1 MIIMSIY
8 IIFLIISLVL
18 IIIFLIYYI
27 IGINIS
33 IKEINNSLEIILNND
48 TNQLITISTTNKMI
62 NELVKNLNKN
72 LKEIRKLEIIYKNG
86 SKELQESITNI
97 SHDLR
102 TPLTA
107 IKGYIDLIKKEKS
120 KTKITEYLKIIENKS
135 GDLAFLTEQLY
146 DYSKSLDLKD
156 NIKKEK
162 VCLNDVLED
171 TILSYYA
178 LIKKKN
184 LTPEINITKKRI
196 YRKIDKNMLT
206 RILEN
211 IISNTIKYTNEDIK
225 ITLLDN
231 GKIIFKNKT
240 NLLDTISINK
250 IFDRYYTIENGSNTS
265 GIGLSIAKQLVKI
278 NNGKINAKYNQG
290 YLIVEIDF

>member
-1 MIIMSIY
+1 MSIY

-33 IKEINNSLEIILNND
+33 IKEIEDNLEIILNND

-184 LTPEINITKKRI
+184 LTPEINITTKRI

>member
-1 MIIMSIY
+1 MSIY
-8 IIFLIISLVL
+8 IIFLIISLVF

-27 IGINIS
+27 IGINVS
-33 IKEINNSLEIILNND
+33 IKEIEDNLDIILNND
-48 TNQLITISTTNKMI
+48 TNKLITISTSNKRL
-62 NELVKNLNKN
+62 NRLTTNLNSSLIK
-72 LKEIRKLEIIYKNG
+72 IRKLEISYKNG
-86 SKELQESITNI
+86 NKELQESITNI

-120 KTKITEYLKIIENKS
+120 KKKIVEYLKIIENKTE
-135 GDLAFLTEQLY
+135 DLVILTEQLY

-156 NIKKEK
+156 KLKKEK
-162 VCLNDVLED
+162 VCINDILED

-184 LTPEINITKKRI
+184 LTPEINITTKRI
-196 YRKIDKNMLT
+196 YRKIDKNMAI

-211 IISNTIKYTNEDIK
+211 IISNTIKYTDEDIK

-231 GKIIFKNKT
+231 GKIIIKNKSHV
-240 NLLDTISINK
+240 LDNTTVNK
-250 IFDRYYTIENGSNTS
+250 MFDRYYTIESGSNTS
-265 GIGLSIAKQLVKI
+265 GIGLSIAKQLVNI
-278 NNGKINAKYNQG
+278 NGGKITAKYSQG
-290 YLIVEIDF
+290 YLIVELEF

>member
-1 MIIMSIY
+1 MSIY

-33 IKEINNSLEIILNND
+33 IKEIEDNLDIILNND
-48 TNQLITISTTNKMI
+48 TNKLITISTNNKML
-62 NELVKNLNKN
+62 NRLTTNLNSSLRK
-72 LKEIRKLEIIYKNG
+72 IRKLELSYKNG
-86 SKELQESITNI
+86 NKELQESITNI

-107 IKGYIDLIKKEKS
+107 IKGYIDIIKKEKS
-120 KTKITEYLKIIENKS
+120 KKKIVEYLKIIENKTE
-135 GDLAFLTEQLY
+135 DLVILTEQLY

-156 NIKKEK
+156 KLKKEK
-162 VCLNDVLED
+162 VCINDILED

-178 LIKKKN
+178 LIKKKD
-184 LTPEINITKKRI
+184 LTPEINITTKRI
-196 YRKIDKNMLT
+196 YRKIDKNMAI

-211 IISNTIKYTNEDIK
+211 IISNTIKYTDEDIK

-231 GKIIFKNKT
+231 GKIIIKNKSHV
-240 NLLDTISINK
+240 LDNTTVNK
-250 IFDRYYTIENGSNTS
+250 MFDRYYTIESGSNTS
-265 GIGLSIAKQLVKI
+265 GIGLSIAKQLVNI
-278 NNGKINAKYNQG
+278 NGGKITAKYSQG
-290 YLIVEIDF
+290 YLIVELEF

>member
-1 MIIMSIY
+1 MSIY

-27 IGINIS
+27 ISINIS
-33 IKEINNSLEIILNND
+33 IKEIEDNLDIILNND
-48 TNQLITISTTNKMI
+48 TNKLITISTNNKR
-62 NELVKNLNKN
+62 LNKLAITLN
-72 LKEIRKLEIIYKNG
+72 TSLRKIRKLEITYKNG
-86 SKELQESITNI
+86 NKELQESITNI

-120 KTKITEYLKIIENKS
+120 KKKIVEYLKIIENKTE
-135 GDLAFLTEQLY
+135 DLAILTEQLY

-156 NIKKEK
+156 KLKKEK
-162 VCLNDVLED
+162 VCINDILED

-184 LTPEINITKKRI
+184 LTPEINITTKRI
-196 YRKIDKNMLT
+196 YRKIDKNMAI

-211 IISNTIKYTNEDIK
+211 IISNTIKYTDEDIK

-231 GKIIFKNKT
+231 GKIIIKNKSHA
-240 NLLDTISINK
+240 LDNTTVNK
-250 IFDRYYTIENGSNTS
+250 IFNRYYTVESGSNTS
-265 GIGLSIAKQLVKI
+265 GIGLSIAKQLVNI
-278 NNGKINAKYNQG
+278 NGGKITAKYSQG
-290 YLIVEIDF
+290 CLIVELEF

>member
-1 MIIMSIY
+1 MSIY

-27 IGINIS
+27 ISINIS
-33 IKEINNSLEIILNND
+33 IKEIEDNIDIILNND
-48 TNQLITISTTNKMI
+48 TNKLITISTNNKR
-62 NELVKNLNKN
+62 LNRLTATLN
-72 LKEIRKLEIIYKNG
+72 TSLKKIRKLGITYKNG
-86 SKELQESITNI
+86 NKELQESITNI

-120 KTKITEYLKIIENKS
+120 KKKIVEYLKIIENKS
-135 GDLAFLTEQLY
+135 EDLVILTEQLY

-156 NIKKEK
+156 KLKKEK
-162 VCLNDVLED
+162 VCINDILED

-184 LTPEINITKKRI
+184 LTPEINITTKRI
-196 YRKIDKNMLT
+196 YRKIDKNMAI

-211 IISNTIKYTNEDIK
+211 IISNTIKYTDEDIK

-231 GKIIFKNKT
+231 GKIIIKNKSHA
-240 NLLDTISINK
+240 LDNTTVNK
-250 IFDRYYTIENGSNTS
+250 IFNRYYTIESGSNTS
-265 GIGLSIAKQLVKI
+265 GIGLSIAKQLVNI
-278 NNGKINAKYNQG
+278 NSGKITAKYSQG
-290 YLIVEIDF
+290 YLIVELEF

>member
-1 MIIMSIY
+1 MSIY

-27 IGINIS
+27 IDINIS
-33 IKEINNSLEIILNND
+33 IKEIEDNLDIILNND
-48 TNQLITISTTNKMI
+48 TNKLITISTNNKR
-62 NELVKNLNKN
+62 LNSLTTTLNTSLRK
-72 LKEIRKLEIIYKNG
+72 IRKLEITYKNG
-86 SKELQESITNI
+86 NKELQESITNI

-120 KTKITEYLKIIENKS
+120 KKKIVEYLKIIENKS
-135 GDLAFLTEQLY
+135 EDLVILTEQLY

-156 NIKKEK
+156 KLKKEK
-162 VCLNDVLED
+162 VCINDILED

-184 LTPEINITKKRI
+184 ITPEVNITTKRI
-196 YRKIDKNMLT
+196 YRKIDKNMAI

-211 IISNTIKYTNEDIK
+211 IISNTIKYTDEDIK

-231 GKIIFKNKT
+231 GKIIIKNKSHV
-240 NLLDTISINK
+240 LDNTTVNK
-250 IFDRYYTIENGSNTS
+250 MFDRYYTIESGSNTS
-265 GIGLSIAKQLVKI
+265 GIGLSIAKQLVNI
-278 NNGKINAKYNQG
+278 NGGKITAKYSQG
-290 YLIVEIDF
+290 YLIVELEF

>member
-1 MIIMSIY
+1 MSIY

-33 IKEINNSLEIILNND
+33 IKEIEDNLDIILNND
-48 TNQLITISTTNKMI
+48 TNKLITISTNNKML
-62 NELVKNLNKN
+62 NRLTTNLNSSLRK
-72 LKEIRKLEIIYKNG
+72 IRKLELSYKNG
-86 SKELQESITNI
+86 NKELQESITNI

-107 IKGYIDLIKKEKS
+107 IKGYIDIIKKEKS
-120 KTKITEYLKIIENKS
+120 KKKIVEYLKIIENKTE
-135 GDLAFLTEQLY
+135 DLVILTEQLY

-156 NIKKEK
+156 KLKKEK
-162 VCLNDVLED
+162 VCINDILED

-184 LTPEINITKKRI
+184 LTPEINITTKRI
-196 YRKIDKNMLT
+196 YRKIDKNMAI

-211 IISNTIKYTNEDIK
+211 IISNTIKYTDEDIK

-231 GKIIFKNKT
+231 GKIIIKNKSHV
-240 NLLDTISINK
+240 LDNTTVNK
-250 IFDRYYTIENGSNTS
+250 MFNRYYTIESGSNTS
-265 GIGLSIAKQLVKI
+265 GIGLSIAKQLVNI
-278 NNGKINAKYNQG
+278 NGGKITAKYSQG
-290 YLIVEIDF
+290 YLIVELEF

>member
-1 MIIMSIY
+1 MSIY

-27 IGINIS
+27 ISINIS
-33 IKEINNSLEIILNND
+33 IKEIEDNLDIILNND
-48 TNQLITISTTNKMI
+48 TNKLITISTNNKR
-62 NELVKNLNKN
+62 LNKLATTLN
-72 LKEIRKLEIIYKNG
+72 TSLRKIRKLEITYKNG
-86 SKELQESITNI
+86 NKELQESITNI

-120 KTKITEYLKIIENKS
+120 KKKIVEYLKIIENKS
-135 GDLAFLTEQLY
+135 EDLVILTEQLY

-156 NIKKEK
+156 NLKKEK
-162 VCLNDVLED
+162 VCINDILED

-184 LTPEINITKKRI
+184 ITPEINITTKRI
-196 YRKIDKNMLT
+196 YRKIDKNMAI

-211 IISNTIKYTNEDIK
+211 IISNTIKYTDEDIK
-225 ITLLDN
+225 IALLDN
-231 GKIIFKNKT
+231 GKIIIKNKSHA
-240 NLLDTISINK
+240 LDNTIVNK
-250 IFDRYYTIENGSNTS
+250 IFNRYYTVESGSNTS
-265 GIGLSIAKQLVKI
+265 GIGLSIAKQLVNI
-278 NNGKINAKYNQG
+278 NGGKITAKYSQG
-290 YLIVEIDF
+290 YLIVELEF

>member
-1 MIIMSIY
+1 MSIY

-33 IKEINNSLEIILNND
+33 IKEIEDNLDIILNND
-48 TNQLITISTTNKMI
+48 TNKLITISTNNKR
-62 NELVKNLNKN
+62 LNRLTTILNTSLRK
-72 LKEIRKLEIIYKNG
+72 IRRLEITYKNG
-86 SKELQESITNI
+86 NKELQESITNI

-120 KTKITEYLKIIENKS
+120 KKKIVEYLKIIENKTE
-135 GDLAFLTEQLY
+135 DLVILTEQLY

-156 NIKKEK
+156 KLKKEK
-162 VCLNDVLED
+162 VCINDILED

-184 LTPEINITKKRI
+184 LTPEINITTKRI
-196 YRKIDKNMLT
+196 YRKIDKNMAI

-211 IISNTIKYTNEDIK
+211 IISNTIKYTDEDIK

-231 GKIIFKNKT
+231 GKIIIKNKSHV
-240 NLLDTISINK
+240 LDNTTVNK
-250 IFDRYYTIENGSNTS
+250 MFDRYYTIESGSNTS
-265 GIGLSIAKQLVKI
+265 GIGLSIAKQLVNI
-278 NNGKINAKYNQG
+278 NGGKITAKYSQG
-290 YLIVEIDF
+290 YLIVELEF

>member
-1 MIIMSIY
+1 MSIY

-18 IIIFLIYYI
+18 IIIFLIYYV

-33 IKEINNSLEIILNND
+33 IKEIEDNLDIILNND
-48 TNQLITISTTNKMI
+48 TNKLITISTNNKRL
-62 NELVKNLNKN
+62 NKLAANLNTN
-72 LKEIRKLEIIYKNG
+72 LRKIRKLEISYKNG
-86 SKELQESITNI
+86 NKELQESITNI

-120 KTKITEYLKIIENKS
+120 KKKIVEYLKIIENKTE
-135 GDLAFLTEQLY
+135 DLVILTEQLY

-156 NIKKEK
+156 KLKKEK
-162 VCLNDVLED
+162 VCINDILED

-184 LTPEINITKKRI
+184 LTPEINITTKRI
-196 YRKIDKNMLT
+196 YRKIDKNMAI

-211 IISNTIKYTNEDIK
+211 IISNTIKYTDEDIK

-231 GKIIFKNKT
+231 GKIIIKNKSHV
-240 NLLDTISINK
+240 LDNTTVNK
-250 IFDRYYTIENGSNTS
+250 MFDRYYTIESGSNTS
-265 GIGLSIAKQLVKI
+265 GIGLSIAKQLVNI
-278 NNGKINAKYNQG
+278 NGGKITAKYSQG
-290 YLIVEIDF
+290 YLIVELEF

>member
-1 MIIMSIY
+1 MSIY

-27 IGINIS
+27 ISINIS
-33 IKEINNSLEIILNND
+33 IKEIEDNLDIILNND
-48 TNQLITISTTNKMI
+48 TNKLITISTNNKRLNRLTTTLNTSLRKI
-62 NELVKNLNKN
+62 RRLELS
-72 LKEIRKLEIIYKNG
+72 YKNG
-86 SKELQESITNI
+86 NKELQESITNI

-120 KTKITEYLKIIENKS
+120 KKKIVEYLKIIENKS
-135 GDLAFLTEQLY
+135 EDLVILTEQLY

-156 NIKKEK
+156 NLKKEK
-162 VCLNDVLED
+162 VCINDILED

-184 LTPEINITKKRI
+184 LTPEVNITTKRI
-196 YRKIDKNMLT
+196 YRKIDKNMAI

-211 IISNTIKYTNEDIK
+211 IISNTIKYTDEDIK

-231 GKIIFKNKT
+231 GKIIIKNKSHV
-240 NLLDTISINK
+240 LDNTTVNK
-250 IFDRYYTIENGSNTS
+250 MFDRYYTIESGSNTS
-265 GIGLSIAKQLVKI
+265 GIGLSIAKQLVNI
-278 NNGKINAKYNQG
+278 NGGKITAKYSQG
-290 YLIVEIDF
+290 YLIVELEF

>member
-1 MIIMSIY
+1 MSIY

-33 IKEINNSLEIILNND
+33 IKEIEDNIDIILNND
-48 TNQLITISTTNKMI
+48 TNKLITISTNNKRL
-62 NELVKNLNKN
+62 NKLAANLNIN
-72 LKEIRKLEIIYKNG
+72 LRKIRKLEITYKNG
-86 SKELQESITNI
+86 NKELQESITNI

-120 KTKITEYLKIIENKS
+120 KKKIVEYLKIIENKS
-135 GDLAFLTEQLY
+135 ENLVILTEQLY

-156 NIKKEK
+156 KLKKEK
-162 VCLNDVLED
+162 VCINDILED

-184 LTPEINITKKRI
+184 LTPEVNITTKRI
-196 YRKIDKNMLT
+196 YRKIDKNMAI

-211 IISNTIKYTNEDIK
+211 IISNTIKYTDEDIK
-225 ITLLDN
+225 IALLDN
-231 GKIIFKNKT
+231 GKIIIKNKSRV
-240 NLLDTISINK
+240 LDNTTVNK
-250 IFDRYYTIENGSNTS
+250 MFDRYYTIESGSNTS

-278 NNGKINAKYNQG
+278 NGGKITAKYSQE
-290 YLIVEIDF
+290 YLIVELEF

>member
-1 MIIMSIY
+1 MSIY

-33 IKEINNSLEIILNND
+33 IKEIEDNLDIILNND
-48 TNQLITISTTNKMI
+48 TNKLITISTNNKRL
-62 NELVKNLNKN
+62 NRLTANLNTGLRK
-72 LKEIRKLEIIYKNG
+72 IRRLEITYKNG
-86 SKELQESITNI
+86 NKELQESITNI

-120 KTKITEYLKIIENKS
+120 KKKIVEYLKIIENKS
-135 GDLAFLTEQLY
+135 EDLVILTEQLY

-156 NIKKEK
+156 NLKKEK
-162 VCLNDVLED
+162 VCINDILED

-184 LTPEINITKKRI
+184 ITPEINITTKRI
-196 YRKIDKNMLT
+196 YRKIDKNMAT

-211 IISNTIKYTNEDIK
+211 IISNTIKYTDEDIK

-231 GKIIFKNKT
+231 GKIIIKNKSHV
-240 NLLDTISINK
+240 LDNTTVNK
-250 IFDRYYTIENGSNTS
+250 MFDRYYTIESGSNTS

-278 NNGKINAKYNQG
+278 NGGKITAKYSQE
-290 YLIVEIDF
+290 YLIVELEF

>member
-1 MIIMSIY
+1 MSIY

-18 IIIFLIYYI
+18 IIIFLICYI
-27 IGINIS
+27 ISINIS
-33 IKEINNSLEIILNND
+33 IKEIEDNLDIILNND
-48 TNQLITISTTNKMI
+48 TNKLITISTSNKRL
-62 NELVKNLNKN
+62 NRLAANLNTN
-72 LKEIRKLEIIYKNG
+72 LRKIRKFEITYKNG
-86 SKELQESITNI
+86 NKELQESITNI

-102 TPLTA
+102 TPLTT

-120 KTKITEYLKIIENKS
+120 KKKIVEYLKIIENKS
-135 GDLAFLTEQLY
+135 EVLVILTEQLY

-156 NIKKEK
+156 KLKKEK
-162 VCLNDVLED
+162 VCINDILED

-184 LTPEINITKKRI
+184 LTPEINITTKRI
-196 YRKIDKNMLT
+196 YRKIDKNMAI

-211 IISNTIKYTNEDIK
+211 IISNTIKYTDEDIK

-231 GKIIFKNKT
+231 GKIIIKNKSHV
-240 NLLDTISINK
+240 LDNTTVNK
-250 IFDRYYTIENGSNTS
+250 IFNRYYTIESGSNAS

-278 NNGKINAKYNQG
+278 NGGKISAKYSHG
-290 YLIVEIDF
+290 YLIVELEF

>member
-1 MIIMSIY
+1 MSIY

-27 IGINIS
+27 ISINIS
-33 IKEINNSLEIILNND
+33 IKEIEDNLDIILSND
-48 TNQLITISTTNKMI
+48 TNKLITISTNNKRL
-62 NELVKNLNKN
+62 NKLAANLNTN
-72 LKEIRKLEIIYKNG
+72 LRKIRKLEISYKNG
-86 SKELQESITNI
+86 NKELQESITNI

-120 KTKITEYLKIIENKS
+120 KKKIVEYLKIIENKTE
-135 GDLAFLTEQLY
+135 DLVILTEQLY

-156 NIKKEK
+156 KLKKEK
-162 VCLNDVLED
+162 VCINDILED

-184 LTPEINITKKRI
+184 LTPEINITTKRI
-196 YRKIDKNMLT
+196 YRKIDKNMAI

-211 IISNTIKYTNEDIK
+211 IISNTIKYTDEDIK

-231 GKIIFKNKT
+231 GKIIIKNKSHV
-240 NLLDTISINK
+240 LDNTTVNK
-250 IFDRYYTIENGSNTS
+250 MFDRYYTIESGSNTS
-265 GIGLSIAKQLVKI
+265 GIGLSIAKQLVNI
-278 NNGKINAKYNQG
+278 NGGKITAKYSQG
-290 YLIVEIDF
+290 YLIVGLEF

>member
-1 MIIMSIY
+1 MSIY

-18 IIIFLIYYI
+18 IIILLIYYI

-33 IKEINNSLEIILNND
+33 IKEIEDNLDIILNND
-48 TNQLITISTTNKMI
+48 TNKLITISTSNKR
-62 NELVKNLNKN
+62 LNRLTTTLNTSLRK
-72 LKEIRKLEIIYKNG
+72 IRKLELSYKNG
-86 SKELQESITNI
+86 NKELQESITNI

-120 KTKITEYLKIIENKS
+120 KKKIVEYLKIIENKTE
-135 GDLAFLTEQLY
+135 DLAILTEQLY

-156 NIKKEK
+156 KLKKEK
-162 VCLNDVLED
+162 VCINDILED

-178 LIKKKN
+178 LIKKKD
-184 LTPEINITKKRI
+184 LTPEINITTKRI
-196 YRKIDKNMLT
+196 YRKIDKNMAI

-211 IISNTIKYTNEDIK
+211 IISNTIKYTDEDIK

-231 GKIIFKNKT
+231 GKIIIKNKSHV
-240 NLLDTISINK
+240 LDNTTVNK
-250 IFDRYYTIENGSNTS
+250 MFDRYYTIESGSNTS
-265 GIGLSIAKQLVKI
+265 GIGLSIAKQLVNI
-278 NNGKINAKYNQG
+278 NGGKITAKYSHG
-290 YLIVEIDF
+290 YLIVELEF

>member
-1 MIIMSIY
+1 MSIY

-27 IGINIS
+27 ISINIS
-33 IKEINNSLEIILNND
+33 IKEIEDNIDIILNND
-48 TNQLITISTTNKMI
+48 TNKLITISTNNKRL
-62 NELVKNLNKN
+62 NKLAANLNIN
-72 LKEIRKLEIIYKNG
+72 LRKIRKLEISYKNG
-86 SKELQESITNI
+86 NKELQESITNI

-120 KTKITEYLKIIENKS
+120 KKKIVEYLKIIENKS
-135 GDLAFLTEQLY
+135 ENLVILTEQLY

-156 NIKKEK
+156 KLKKEK
-162 VCLNDVLED
+162 VCINDILED

-184 LTPEINITKKRI
+184 LTPEVNITTKRI
-196 YRKIDKNMLT
+196 YRKIDKNMAI

-211 IISNTIKYTNEDIK
+211 IISNTIKYTDEDIK

-231 GKIIFKNKT
+231 GKIIIKNKSHV
-240 NLLDTISINK
+240 LDNTTVNK
-250 IFDRYYTIENGSNTS
+250 MFDRYYTIESGSNTS
-265 GIGLSIAKQLVKI
+265 GIGLSIAKQLVNI
-278 NNGKINAKYNQG
+278 NDGKITAKYSQG
-290 YLIVEIDF
+290 YLIVELEF

>member
-1 MIIMSIY
+1 MSIY

-27 IGINIS
+27 ISINIS
-33 IKEINNSLEIILNND
+33 IKEIEDNLDIILNND
-48 TNQLITISTTNKMI
+48 TNKLITISTNNKRL
-62 NELVKNLNKN
+62 NRLTANLNTSLRK
-72 LKEIRKLEIIYKNG
+72 IRKLEITYKNG
-86 SKELQESITNI
+86 NKELQESITNI

-120 KTKITEYLKIIENKS
+120 KKKIVEYLKIIENKS
-135 GDLAFLTEQLY
+135 EDLVILTEQLY

-156 NIKKEK
+156 NLKKEK
-162 VCLNDVLED
+162 VCINDILED

-184 LTPEINITKKRI
+184 LTPEINITTKGI
-196 YRKIDKNMLT
+196 YRKIDKNMAI

-211 IISNTIKYTNEDIK
+211 IISNTIKYTDEDIK

-231 GKIIFKNKT
+231 GKIIIKNKSHV
-240 NLLDTISINK
+240 LDNTTVNK
-250 IFDRYYTIENGSNTS
+250 MFDRYYTIESGSNTS
-265 GIGLSIAKQLVKI
+265 GIGLSIAKQLVNI
-278 NNGKINAKYNQG
+278 NGGKITAKYSQG
-290 YLIVEIDF
+290 YLIVELEF